1 MRGRRLYGNIRAPGS
16 RSYLQAK
23 EHRQTAPAPQGRT
36 YSPPQA
42 AAGVQRGPGAVKSL
56 RETNPETGAQP
67 RANFRQIQRAYYPIG
82 GGPAGICRNLHS
94 AAGAYPLPGLDQ
106 TGSGNA
112 GRRQGPRSAARLTIY
127 RPGPRSIA
135 LRELPQL
142 RPLPD
147 QTGAPGPAQKEGD
160 NNGYFRI
167 SVKRAGPQ
175 PARGEPTQTEAQKAQ
190 RNGTAIL
197 A

>member
-1 MRGRRLYGNIRAPGS
+1 MVISERRAAFPIYRPKNTGRQHRHRKGALTHHR
-16 RSYLQAK
+16 RRRQACSG
-23 EHRQTAPAPQGRT
+23 GR
-36 YSPPQA
+36 
-42 AAGVQRGPGAVKSL
+42 GAVKSL
-56 RETNPETGAQP
+56 RETDPETGAQP

-112 GRRQGPRSAARLTIY
+112 GRRQGPRSAARLTLY
-127 RPGPRSIA
+127 RPGLRSIA

-142 RPLPD
+142 RP
-147 QTGAPGPAQKEGD
+147 GAIRPAHRAQ
-160 NNGYFRI
+160 RR
-167 SVKRAGPQ
+167 KRAITTDIS
-175 PARGEPTQTEAQKAQ
+175 E
-190 RNGTAIL
+190 L